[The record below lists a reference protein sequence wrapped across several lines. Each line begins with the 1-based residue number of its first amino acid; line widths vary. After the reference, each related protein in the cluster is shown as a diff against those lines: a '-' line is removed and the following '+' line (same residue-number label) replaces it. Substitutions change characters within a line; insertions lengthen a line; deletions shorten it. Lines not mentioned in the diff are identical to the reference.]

1 MPPCAALAGRRPLPP
16 PKRGDK
22 DGPHRQLRFLT
33 YNVYNARGFPTSGG
47 GVRNDEIDIAGLE
60 AKKPKVW

>member
-1 MPPCAALAGRRPLPP
+1 
-16 PKRGDK
+16 
-22 DGPHRQLRFLT
+22 
-33 YNVYNARGFPTSGG
+33 VYNARGFPTSGG